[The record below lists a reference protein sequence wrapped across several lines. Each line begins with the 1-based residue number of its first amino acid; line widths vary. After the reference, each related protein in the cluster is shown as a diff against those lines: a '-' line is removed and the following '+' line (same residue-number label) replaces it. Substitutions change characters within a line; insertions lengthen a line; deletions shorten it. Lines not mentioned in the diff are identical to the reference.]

1 MTCLSFL
8 QKRRKQVSRILLP
21 EKTSSLR
28 SLALRILTEKKK
40 KAVLTPTTTTTTSLS
55 LRLLMKKKKAVETRM
70 QSGKTSRRYWNAI
83 FSSSEMS

>member
-8 QKRRKQVSRILLP
+8 QKRRKQVFRILVP
-21 EKTSSLR
+21 AKTSSLR
-28 SLALRILTEKKK
+28 SLTLTILTEKKK
-40 KAVLTPTTTTTTSLS
+40 KAVLTPTTTTRTSLS
-55 LRLLMKKKKAVETRM
+55 LRVLMKKKMAVETRM